1 MISST
6 PIGGFSAVAMH
17 QTETQGGG
25 VGNLQMA
32 GGRAVYGG
40 GYPLVYGQGGVSV
53 VCRSTIGAAD
63 DIFKFDG
70 ATHSVENNY
79 PHIAGGYWND
89 SDNVVHWDLGVL
101 YSEGLPIYSGDISC
115 ACVASGGYLVASS
128 IGNVQL
134 ITDSGTSKYS
144 EWLPASP
151 KNAFGLSMEIQAQA
165 FVSKNVIAT
174 IYAVPYDSSQWLGSI
189 LAYTPTVLLTTVD
202 VTNDGLTLTTIGT
215 YPVVLPSDGVIDID
229 IMTMGVVYFVHQDSI
244 DILLSYLE
252 TVGLAYYY
260 RANMDIS
267 VTAAGLSAGKSV
279 PPVIVSAFSQVLYA
293 NVTEALVY
301 MIDTVLDI
309 SVYVIFDYSSSG
321 ETYTGYLSM
330 GGTTITLPSATLSSV
345 STAYDD
351 KYAYCAIDGT
361 VYSTPLGGGDVTPT
375 IMPQPANVLVCEVI
389 R

>member
-89 SDNVVHWDLGVL
+89 SDNVVHWDSGVL

-115 ACVASGGYLVASS
+115 ACIVSGGYLVASTN
-128 IGNVQL
+128 GNVQL
-134 ITDSGTSKYS
+134 ITGSGTSKYS
-144 EWLPASP
+144 EWLPVFPSAASGF
-151 KNAFGLSMEIQAQA
+151 NLEIQKQA

-174 IYAVPYDSSQWLGSI
+174 MYADPYGSYALGTI
-189 LAYTPTVLLTTVD
+189 VAYTPMVLLTTVD

-229 IMTMGVVYFVHQDSI
+229 AMTMGVVYFVHQDSI

-252 TVGLAYYY
+252 TVGLAYY
-260 RANMDIS
+260 RANMDTS

-279 PPVIVSAFSQVLYA
+279 PPVILSEWAQVLYED
-293 NVTEALVY
+293 VTEALVY

-309 SVYVIFDYSSSG
+309 SVYVIFEYSSSG
-321 ETYTGYLSM
+321 GTYTGYLSM
-330 GGTTITLPSATLSSV
+330 GGTTITLPSLILSSV